1 MYRVYDK
8 KETTWVK
15 ENIYLAPNND
25 LYLAKKN
32 LLGNMTLSLI
42 SDNRYV
48 YQIDTG
54 LLDKNKQLI
63 FEGDICKAIQSGMV
77 GLISYSSDYGAYV
90 FLDYYTQ
97 NNIGLAKNIVDVA
110 STCIMIRDV
119 FEDEYTDEKRALKVY
134 RLEGKNGKS
143 KIPVKLDKNKRYQV
157 FFIVKNQEGAANQFQ
172 IVAEHDKSRNI
183 INEVGITNISP
194 DGF

>member
-32 LLGNMTLSLI
+32 LLGNITLSLI

-77 GLISYSSDYGAYV
+77 GLVSYSSEHGAYV
-90 FLDYYTQ
+90 FLDYTEHKWYPLSKEICL
-97 NNIGLAKNIVDVA
+97 NNIEVVGNIFDNPEL
-110 STCIMIRDV
+110 IPDLQ
-119 FEDEYTDEKRALKVY
+119 EDKE
-134 RLEGKNGKS
+134 
-143 KIPVKLDKNKRYQV
+143 
-157 FFIVKNQEGAANQFQ
+157 
-172 IVAEHDKSRNI
+172 
-183 INEVGITNISP
+183 
-194 DGF
+194 DGQQTL

>member
-1 MYRVYDK
+1 MARLTSEELQTLMKNEGVSRIWSWSKWNCFHTSPYEYFLKYILHK
-8 KETTWVK
+8 KEDRTDCIYTT
-15 ENIYLAPNND
+15 
-25 LYLAKKN
+25 
-32 LLGNMTLSLI
+32 
-42 SDNRYV
+42 
-48 YQIDTG
+48 TG
-54 LLDKNKQLI
+54 GIAHD
-63 FEGDICKAIQSGMV
+63 
-77 GLISYSSDYGAYV
+77 
-90 FLDYYTQ
+90 
-97 NNIGLAKNIVDVA
+97 
-110 STCIMIRDV
+110 IMIRDV

>member
-48 YQIDTG
+48 HQIDTG

-90 FLDYYTQ
+90 FLDYTEYKWYPLGKEICL
-97 NNIGLAKNIVDVA
+97 NNIEVVGNIFDNPELIPD
-110 STCIMIRDV
+110 SQ
-119 FEDEYTDEKRALKVY
+119 EDEE
-134 RLEGKNGKS
+134 
-143 KIPVKLDKNKRYQV
+143 
-157 FFIVKNQEGAANQFQ
+157 
-172 IVAEHDKSRNI
+172 
-183 INEVGITNISP
+183 
-194 DGF
+194 DGQQTL

>member
-1 MYRVYDK
+1 MPIFVISERNFTYGKQNRSKQMYRVYDK

-90 FLDYYTQ
+90 FLDYTEHKWYPLGKEICL
-97 NNIGLAKNIVDVA
+97 NNIEVVGNIFDNPELIPD
-110 STCIMIRDV
+110 SQ
-119 FEDEYTDEKRALKVY
+119 EDKE
-134 RLEGKNGKS
+134 
-143 KIPVKLDKNKRYQV
+143 
-157 FFIVKNQEGAANQFQ
+157 
-172 IVAEHDKSRNI
+172 
-183 INEVGITNISP
+183 
-194 DGF
+194 DGRQTL